1 MDAAAGAPVV
11 MLHQGQL
18 VGDARLVP
26 CPLPLFGLLACLF
39 VFFFFSECSQLGL
52 VGKLQMPRFSL
63 ENVDSST
70 SALPTGLDQ
79 F

>member
-11 MLHQGQL
+11 MLHQAQL
-18 VGDARLVP
+18 VGDAQLIP

-39 VFFFFSECSQLGL
+39 VFFFCEGSQLGL

-70 SALPTGLDQ
+70 SALPAGLDQ